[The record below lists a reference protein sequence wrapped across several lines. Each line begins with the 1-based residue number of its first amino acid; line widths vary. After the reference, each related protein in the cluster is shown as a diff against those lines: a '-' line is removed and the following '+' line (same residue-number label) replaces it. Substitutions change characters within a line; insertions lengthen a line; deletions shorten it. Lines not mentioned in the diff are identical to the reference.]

1 MSEINWKTQEV
12 IINPSI
18 INNIPLFLS
27 WMPERYKSEL
37 ENQCNLDDIGED
49 FYERVGDSVRH
60 LKERGL
66 YNIENTETTGFS
78 LLLFCMA
85 FKRNPE
91 TVRQKEIDDWVKKV
105 GSFLDVDVS
114 KKEQGLS
121 EIEINLLS
129 RAVKY
134 IENPY
139 AKIYNN
145 FTYDNLGILKWLP
158 KEFFILPIQQ
168 YPFMNFW
175 ETPFPEKKKVKP
187 KKKIMSKDDDWDDYL
202 YDLGSLFK

>member
-1 MSEINWKTQEV
+1 MDEINWKTQEV

-37 ENQCNLDDIGED
+37 ENQCNLDDIDED
-49 FYERVGDSVRH
+49 FYERVADSVNH
-60 LKERGL
+60 IKERGL

-85 FKRNPE
+85 FRRNPE

-105 GSFLDVDVS
+105 GRFLNVDVS

-121 EIEINLLS
+121 EVSFDLLS
-129 RAVKY
+129 SAVKY

-139 AKIYNN
+139 AKIYGN
-145 FTYDNLGILKWLP
+145 FTSKELGILRWLP
-158 KEFFILPIQQ
+158 KKFFILPIQQ

-175 ETPFPEKKKVKP
+175 ETPFPEKKKFKP
-187 KKKIMSKDDDWDDYL
+187 KRKITQKEYSWDDWDDI
-202 YDLGSLFK
+202 GSLFK